1 MNLSPAM
8 KAIHHPRLF
17 LVLSR
22 RLHRVRKE
30 RQTASQTADEATL
43 RALIRRSISLM
54 DAILTLELTPTN
66 EP

>member
-8 KAIHHPRLF
+8 RDIHHPRLF

-30 RQTASQTADEATL
+30 RQTACQTADESTI
-43 RALIRRSISLM
+43 RALVRRSISLM
-54 DAILTLELTPTN
+54 DAILTLELTPTD